1 MGHVQSKKKKTKK
14 VGDINYSSS
23 QSSTLTSGGDVDA
36 VHLMKLNRMSADI
49 ERLSLS
55 SGYHSRDS
63 LLGPDFKQKTMSLNR
78 NNNVTKELNHM
89 KDSFSYERLNVD
101 DHPALTKLQNEQNR
115 RLEKM
120 EERMS
125 QIRIHAMQEAERRKY
140 AHLFKA
146 KKKES
151 PTRELLCKAKD
162 KLKLNICD
170 TSMDIT
176 SKNTSVNEEVD
187 KGEIIPV
194 TVATEQES
202 PNVDG
207 DNVDPPNYLQNL
219 PALGAV
225 NLNDPKSIFFLPFLF
240 PIFIFMILVRSVSQ
254 SEVWQR
260 AGHSPTRQKKRN

>member
-14 VGDINYSSS
+14 VSDVNYST
-23 QSSTLTSGGDVDA
+23 QGTLTGDVDS
-36 VHLMKLNRMSADI
+36 LRQIKFNRMSADI

-78 NNNVTKELNHM
+78 NNNVSKDLNLM

-162 KLKLNICD
+162 KLKLSTCD
-170 TSMDIT
+170 TSLDIT
-176 SKNTSVNEEVD
+176 SKNTSLNEEVD

-194 TVATEQES
+194 TVATETQI
-202 PNVDG
+202 VDG
-207 DNVDPPNYLQNL
+207 EEIDPPNYLQNL

-254 SEVWQR
+254 SDVWQR
-260 AGHSPTRQKKRN
+260 TGHTPTRQKKRN